1 MSSSSGGDG
10 GGYNYS
16 EDWVVNSRGMRLF
29 TCAWVPKESSRGV
42 VCLCHGYAVEC
53 SVTMRGTAERLA
65 RAGYAVYGIDYE
77 GHGHSDGLQGYVPDL
92 DALVRDC
99 DSFFSTATASF
110 PRRRFLLGE
119 SMGGAVAL
127 LLHRLRPDFWT
138 GAILVAPMCKI
149 AEEMRPHP
157 MVVSVLKVMTSIIP
171 TWRVVPTNDVI
182 DLAYRMQGKR
192 DEIRGNPLCYKGRPR
207 LKTAYELLRVSIL
220 IESTILP
227 HVSLPFLILHG
238 AADRVTDPSVSDLL
252 YRSASTTDKTFHLYT
267 GMWHALT
274 SGELPHNIDAVF
286 RDIIDWLHHRTSPT
300 SASYVQDHDLST
312 SFEAERKAKHDDTI
326 HCGKQT
332 S

>member
-1 MSSSSGGDG
+1 
-10 GGYNYS
+10 
-16 EDWVVNSRGMRLF
+16 
-29 TCAWVPKESSRGV
+29 
-42 VCLCHGYAVEC
+42 
-53 SVTMRGTAERLA
+53 
-65 RAGYAVYGIDYE
+65 
-77 GHGHSDGLQGYVPDL
+77 LQ
-92 DALVRDC
+92 
-99 DSFFSTATASF
+99 
-110 PRRRFLLGE
+110 
-119 SMGGAVAL
+119 
-127 LLHRLRPDFWT
+127 
-138 GAILVAPMCKI
+138 I

-300 SASYVQDHDLST
+300 SASHVQDHDLST